1 MDKNNNTT
9 QVVKEDIEVGMMIL
23 YRTSFYKQIKK
34 ALLNFEK
41 KNVYVAKGYACITVP
56 ESKVEGIANAIH
68 QIDKK
73 IRISTHSLNWKK
85 KQKEPTNNTN
95 EAKIAAKNNRKDK
108 KKLEKFEKRIN
119 QRMIYIRKNKKG
131 PKKQNK
137 TLADVK
143 KKRVNK
149 QATEVKITPWKA
161 NKLLKKAA

>member
-23 YRTSFYKQIKK
+23 YRTSLYKKIKK

-56 ESKVEGIANAIH
+56 KSKVEGIANAIH

-85 KQKEPTNNTN
+85 KQKQPTNNTD
-95 EAKIAAKNNRKDK
+95 EAKTAAKKARKNK
-108 KKLEKFEKRIN
+108 KKLKKFEKRIN
-119 QRMIYIRKNKKG
+119 QRISRKAKKG
-131 PKKQNK
+131 LRKQNK

-143 KKRVNK
+143 KNRVKK
-149 QATEVKITPWKA
+149 QAAEVKITPQKA

>member
-9 QVVKEDIEVGMMIL
+9 KVVKEDIEVGMMIL
-23 YRTSFYKQIKK
+23 YRTSLYKQIKK

-95 EAKIAAKNNRKDK
+95 EAKVAAKKARKDK
-108 KKLEKFEKRIN
+108 KKLKKFEKRIN
-119 QRMIYIRKNKKG
+119 QRVPRKVKKRLR
-131 PKKQNK
+131 KQNK

-149 QATEVKITPWKA
+149 QATEVKITPQKA
-161 NKLLKKAA
+161 NKSLKKAA